1 MKKGEVVLL
10 VKRTFSEL
18 ALPCPRIRFLAER
31 PDYEGTTDF
40 GAYELKFYG
49 LPSRSTVLHEIGHVI
64 VSLGQA
70 ADAGLE
76 ELLDRAAKGWN
87 R

>member
-1 MKKGEVVLL
+1 MLEPFGLGHEHA
-10 VKRTFSEL
+10 T
-18 ALPCPRIRFLAER
+18 AER
-31 PDYEGTTDF
+31 RHTIKP
-40 GAYELKFYG
+40 
-49 LPSRSTVLHEIGHVI
+49 PRHVI